1 MASESSTD
9 NMDNAREKIVIIE
22 ADPAALETLRSA
34 LDTAGYDVA
43 AFGSSV
49 EALDA
54 IHNAGANLLLMN
66 AHARNVSGTD
76 GPHPRETIATIRGS
90 AATEMVRVISLVGS
104 SVEERTE
111 ALNFGADDA
120 ISQPWDS
127 SELLARVRAQ
137 LRMFRAQK
145 RLREEANIAIEGQQ
159 IAHTA
164 FEALAVTEKMAS
176 DATSLDHKLK
186 IGFGAICVIVAVMA
200 GVYFLFA
207 RSAQKETQRGNA
219 IIARFEGG
227 IIRQQD
233 LISESRKL
241 RTQQGTAANTPAA
254 KDDLQKQA
262 ADLKAKMASAA
273 PEDASSLQK
282 ELAETNARLA
292 RIEQEGQ
299 GAQTLIPADVQSV
312 CLLHVSVALRDKDT
326 GQRLR
331 YAGLNPQGQ
340 PLQDSDGDPILTLEG
355 HGPEVKIDIF
365 GTGFV
370 AGPNGRVITNHH
382 VAEPWWKDD
391 EFKTFTDQGYQPE
404 ISTIRAYFPGD
415 ARAFHAEVQQI
426 SPETDLATMRV
437 DMQDLKRP
445 VLLVDW
451 SQGAAVTGQPVIL
464 MGYATGL
471 AAILARTDEDTAQ
484 EIISHNGI
492 DVSKVL
498 DELAHRN
505 LIRPLTT
512 QGHIGDILPD
522 KIVFDAQTT
531 NGGSGGP
538 LFNRKGKVI
547 GVTYAVLRGFG
558 GSNFG
563 IPIKFSEPLLGAAPP
578 AP

>member
-1 MASESSTD
+1 
-9 NMDNAREKIVIIE
+9 MDNSREKIIIIE
-22 ADPAALETLRSA
+22 ADPVALETLRSA
-34 LDTAGYDVA
+34 LDTAGYDVD
-43 AFGSSV
+43 AFGGSV
-49 EALDA
+49 EALGV
-54 IHNAGANLLLMN
+54 IHDAGANLLLID
-66 AHARNVSGTD
+66 ARARNASDASG
-76 GPHPRETIATIRGS
+76 PPPRETIATIRGS
-90 AATEMVRVISLVGS
+90 AATEMVRVILLVGS
-104 SVEERTE
+104 GPEQRTE

-127 SELLARVRAQ
+127 SELLARVRTQ
-137 LRMFRAQK
+137 LRMFRAHKQ
-145 RLREEANIAIEGQQ
+145 LRDETRIAVEGQQ
-159 IAHTA
+159 LAHTA
-164 FEALAVTEKMAS
+164 FEALAVTEKMTS
-176 DATSLDHKLK
+176 DASSLDHKLK
-186 IGFGAICVIVAVMA
+186 LGFAAICGIVAVMA
-200 GVYFLFA
+200 GIYFLFA

-227 IIRQQD
+227 IVRQQD

-241 RTQQGTAANTPAA
+241 RTQQEASTSAPAA
-254 KDDLQKQA
+254 KGDLQKKA
-262 ADLKAKMASAA
+262 ADLKEKMANAA
-273 PEDASSLQK
+273 PEDINTLQK
-282 ELAETNARLA
+282 QLEETNARLA

-312 CLLHVSVALRDKDT
+312 CLLHVSIALRDKDT

-331 YAGLNPQGQ
+331 YAGLNQQAQ
-340 PLQDSDGDPILTLEG
+340 PLQDSGGDPILTLEG

-382 VAEPWWKDD
+382 VAEPWWKSD
-391 EFKTFTDQGYQPE
+391 EFKVFSDQGYQPE

-415 ARAFHAEVQQI
+415 PRAFHAEVQQI

-437 DMQDLKRP
+437 DMQDLKRS

-451 SQGAAVTGQPVIL
+451 GRGAAVTGEPVIL

-484 EIISHNGI
+484 EIIAHNGI

-498 DELAHRN
+498 DELARRN
-505 LIRPLTT
+505 LIRPLIT

-547 GVTYAVLRGFG
+547 GVTYAVLKGFG

-563 IPIKFSEPLLGAAPP
+563 IPIKFSQPLLGPATP